1 MLMMADTD
9 PTHMHGPTKIFA
21 DDPNVDRLFAMVL
34 ALAAE
39 ISKVD
44 EKLDTVLRLLDRHE
58 IVTMAEACNFEPDA
72 EQQAARDAVRKMFIE
87 TLLAPFQAAADA
99 IDGKQGLLS

>member
-1 MLMMADTD
+1 MMAE
-9 PTHMHGPTKIFA
+9 THHTAMRGPTKIFA

-34 ALAAE
+34 ALGAE

-44 EKLDTVLRLLDRHE
+44 EKLDTVLRLLDRKGL
-58 IVTMAEACNFEPDA
+58 VGASDVLAFEPDEAAQA
-72 EQQAARDAVRKMFIE
+72 ERDAIRKMFIE

-99 IDGKQGLLS
+99 LEMK

>member
-1 MLMMADTD
+1 MLMMVETA
-9 PTHMHGPTKIFA
+9 PPSMQGPTKIFA

-34 ALAAE
+34 ALGAE

-44 EKLDTVLRLLDRHE
+44 EKLDTVLRLLDRKGL
-58 IVTMAEACNFEPDA
+58 VTVAEARDFEPDA
-72 EQQAARDAVRKMFIE
+72 AQQAARDEVRHMFIE

-99 IDGKQGLLS
+99 LERK

>member
-1 MLMMADTD
+1 MMADTL
-9 PTHMHGPTKIFA
+9 PPSMHGPTKIFA

-34 ALAAE
+34 ALGAE

-44 EKLDTVLRLLDRHE
+44 EKLDTVLRLLDRKGL
-58 IVTMAEACNFEPDA
+58 VTAAEAKDFEPDTA
-72 EQQAARDAVRKMFIE
+72 QQAARDAVRKLFIE

-99 IDGKQGLLS
+99 LLRK

>member
-1 MLMMADTD
+1 MMANTD
-9 PTHMHGPTKIFA
+9 PTPMHGPTQIFA

-34 ALAAE
+34 ALGAE

-44 EKLDTVLRLLDRHE
+44 EKLDTVLRLLDRKGL
-58 IVTMAEACNFEPDA
+58 VSAAEAQNFEPDP
-72 EQQAARDAVRKMFIE
+72 EQQAARDAVRHMFIE

-99 IDGKQGLLS
+99 LERT